1 MKKLLLL
8 FFTTSFAYSQFSGN
22 VLMNAGFEDTS
33 AAGKGKWQVY
43 PSEYSSFAYEQETAT
58 MFGSNRKYPSYW
70 GKWGFKMW
78 GRYIN
83 ANNENSIY
91 QTFNDVPAGK
101 HVSFT
106 GMAMT
111 YNEDRIR
118 GGNKAFLFIKS
129 FDASWNALQLSFS
142 DSMDAD
148 APADKWLTL
157 MVEQKV
163 PANAKYTQIG
173 MGFYQPGEG
182 NDNNGGIYFDDL
194 IAYIGDVVVDITV
207 NTSHIKDLT
216 QSKRKMMVDLRG
228 PSEIANPAWGPGT
241 NFRPGNS
248 LWDEEDTEDPGY
260 SKHLDHDWWFMPIAL
275 DKDKTYQYKFGGHI
289 SNLDGTVSG
298 FWENDLPGANYQ
310 GDNRSLTISA
320 DGSSSTAT
328 GAYKHE
334 YEAESS
340 NDYYHH
346 VMHFLGRG
354 PSNDAPPYTEK
365 QDSVDV
371 YFVVNMSNVKDY
383 TGQQVHM
390 AGDLESEVTGGNDWS
405 HGIKMKDIGN
415 GYWAYHWRGIASDGN
430 PDTLNYKFT
439 LGDWSGTHEDGLKG
453 EGVASSG
460 NRQVI
465 VDVERWNED
474 GDATVP
480 WVWYNNNP
488 PSPFTPDGRIPSM
501 TFRTNIG
508 QAIANNGWKDGD
520 QLLVKWGYGRTA
532 EKINVDTLKAGVG
545 GDYQLTISPSIEI
558 NDEIGMYYQYY
569 RLSGGQESREIFFN
583 FDTTWAD
590 ASLNERRWADLTSGT
605 AANLVDYVNSK
616 THGRRLPIFRN
627 SNKLDASAAD
637 TDSLIVTYTVDLRPM
652 YYQLLSFGSDDGGAL
667 KGIQGAR
674 DLKYSDKD
682 SIFTKW
688 GVRMNGPASG
698 GWDVYGKWGS
708 GLRNSVINTM
718 YDDGKS
724 GGDATAGDS
733 IYTVQYKYQ
742 KNSTDVGIEFKF
754 GINGEDNE
762 SGFGLNHIEN
772 IDINNPVVASQFG
785 SINPKRYNAWNFDSQ
800 KPGTLSVEELVG
812 VPDQFELSNN
822 YPNPFNPTT
831 SINFNIPIASE
842 VILTIYNITGQEV
855 AKIHNGYAQAGSYKA
870 VWNGMDNLGN
880 KAPSGVYFYE
890 LKAENHFHKVK
901 KMTLLK

>member
-354 PSNDAPPYTEK
+354 PSNDAPPVTS
-365 QDSVDV
+365 DS
-371 YFVVNMSNVKDY
+371 K
-383 TGQQVHM
+383 
-390 AGDLESEVTGGNDWS
+390 
-405 HGIKMKDIGN
+405 
-415 GYWAYHWRGIASDGN
+415 
-430 PDTLNYKFT
+430 
-439 LGDWSGTHEDGLKG
+439 
-453 EGVASSG
+453 
-460 NRQVI
+460 
-465 VDVERWNED
+465 
-474 GDATVP
+474 
-480 WVWYNNNP
+480 
-488 PSPFTPDGRIPSM
+488 SPAM
-501 TFRTNIG
+501 
-508 QAIANNGWKDGD
+508 
-520 QLLVKWGYGRTA
+520 
-532 EKINVDTLKAGVG
+532 
-545 GDYQLTISPSIEI
+545 
-558 NDEIGMYYQYY
+558 
-569 RLSGGQESREIFFN
+569 
-583 FDTTWAD
+583 
-590 ASLNERRWADLTSGT
+590 
-605 AANLVDYVNSK
+605 
-616 THGRRLPIFRN
+616 
-627 SNKLDASAAD
+627 
-637 TDSLIVTYTVDLRPM
+637 
-652 YYQLLSFGSDDGGAL
+652 
-667 KGIQGAR
+667 
-674 DLKYSDKD
+674 
-682 SIFTKW
+682 
-688 GVRMNGPASG
+688 
-698 GWDVYGKWGS
+698 
-708 GLRNSVINTM
+708 
-718 YDDGKS
+718 
-724 GGDATAGDS
+724 
-733 IYTVQYKYQ
+733 
-742 KNSTDVGIEFKF
+742 
-754 GINGEDNE
+754 
-762 SGFGLNHIEN
+762 
-772 IDINNPVVASQFG
+772 
-785 SINPKRYNAWNFDSQ
+785 
-800 KPGTLSVEELVG
+800 
-812 VPDQFELSNN
+812 
-822 YPNPFNPTT
+822 
-831 SINFNIPIASE
+831 
-842 VILTIYNITGQEV
+842 
-855 AKIHNGYAQAGSYKA
+855 
-870 VWNGMDNLGN
+870 
-880 KAPSGVYFYE
+880 
-890 LKAENHFHKVK
+890 
-901 KMTLLK
+901 